1 MCISALTLTISGIT
15 PIPLPTS
22 FRLLHN
28 SSWATERE
36 ASEAFDDSHS
46 TFTLDTFRSLSS
58 LVGLRGRKGIGKVA
72 RLLDVEDSG
81 RGPEEWEE
89 LRGESGWEVWYVGG
103 GNVIWEDEELV
114 LAFGVESRSGELGG
128 LWLFTPPLW
137 RSGFGVV
144 GECLEST

>member
-1 MCISALTLTISGIT
+1 
-15 PIPLPTS
+15 
-22 FRLLHN
+22 
-28 SSWATERE
+28 
-36 ASEAFDDSHS
+36 
-46 TFTLDTFRSLSS
+46 
-58 LVGLRGRKGIGKVA
+58 VA